1 MSSRWKFGQVQ
12 FRINPSSTSST
23 VSQVGDNARTLGGAV
38 ISQPT
43 GYIETYRMT
52 GRVYQ
57 PNAKVLREITMP
69 NTQFIKH
76 YRNNGN
82 IYILNTA
89 SSRIEEYDKNFN
101 NIRNIPISTQA
112 YMGYVGFD
120 VHNGNFYV
128 FSKVSSTEEMI
139 YRLSLN
145 GALVGG
151 ISNRVPVGPPLGF
164 AFVGDYLWRLTSTKM
179 QKLNYFASDFAEMKH
194 IHLPNPAQTYSPDG
208 YLGLT
213 AVDDRYLVTSL
224 NRGDSRIIYHMD
236 TFTGSIASV
245 FHIEDAHFIDD
256 IEQIDDRIIILNK
269 TNKSIQIINGNTAL
283 LDLHKIEREI
293 EEHGYIY
300 VEDDMGYQTR
310 VTIADYSK
318 ERIQGYEHMYTINMR
333 AQITSGGVL

>member
-23 VSQVGDNARTLGGAV
+23 VSQVGDNVRTLGGAV

-52 GRVYQ
+52 SRVYQ
-57 PNAKVLREITMP
+57 PNARVLREIAMP

-76 YRNNGN
+76 YKTNGS

-89 SSRIEEYDKNFN
+89 SSRIEEYDKNFK

-120 VHNGNFYV
+120 VYNNNFYV
-128 FSKVSSTEEMI
+128 FSKVSGTEEII
-139 YRLSLN
+139 YKL
-145 GALVGG
+145 ALDGTLVNG

-179 QKLNYFASDFAEMKH
+179 QKLNYLGSNFAEMSH
-194 IHLPNPAQTYSPDG
+194 IHLPNPAQTYAPDG

-213 AVDDRYLVTSL
+213 AVDDRYLVASL
-224 NRGDSRIIYHMD
+224 NSGEDRIIYHMD
-236 TFTGSIASV
+236 TFTGSIASAFYV
-245 FHIEDAHFIDD
+245 EGAHFIDD

-269 TNKSIQIINGNTAL
+269 TNKNIQVINGNTAL

-300 VEDDMGYQTR
+300 VEDDIGYQTR

-318 ERIQGYEHMYTINMR
+318 ERIHGYEHMYTISMR
-333 AQITSGGVL
+333 AQITSGGVI